1 MKTNTQA
8 VKELTRALRDPSLTK
23 AEYIRVHAVLLKKK
37 GYTLNQ
43 VIDITGHPLVTIQTW
58 ITAYHQGGLAGLRTK
73 PRETPPTAKLTK
85 EQKTHIKELITGHK
99 PTDYGYSDDFWSAPM
114 MKKLVKDQYGIEFKT
129 ARSYQKLLK
138 ACGFSYQKAEYIDH
152 RKDETDPK
160 KFKVRL
166 RKRLKKGAFS
176 MSW

>member
-1 MKTNTQA
+1 MKTDTHA
-8 VKELTRALRDPSLTK
+8 TKELTQALHYPGLAK

-43 VIDITGHPLVTIQTW
+43 VIDITGHPLVTIQGW
-58 ITAYHQGGLAGLRTK
+58 ITAYHQNGLDGLRTK
-73 PRETPPTAKLTK
+73 QRKTPATAMLTPDK
-85 EQKTHIKELITGHK
+85 KARIKGLVTGHK
-99 PTDYGYSDDFWSAPM
+99 PTEYGYSDDFWSVPM
-114 MKKLVKDQYGIEFKT
+114 LRKLVKDQYGVEFKT
-129 ARSYQKLLK
+129 VRSYQKLLRW
-138 ACGFSYQKAEYIDH
+138 CGFSYQKAEYIDH